1 MACRHISTRLP
12 KNERNPI
19 TSLAEFIDKYHH
31 IGDFMTISSRAST
44 LSTPTGLN
52 LEELKQALF
61 ENIRLRLG
69 GDIIDLELDPQH
81 YEAAFNYA
89 IRLYR
94 QRAQNATVESYT
106 LMTVIQN
113 VDTYTLPEE
122 FINVRSLFRRT
133 VGLET
138 GPSSTSFDPF
148 SSAILNTYLLNYNY
162 TGGMATY
169 DFYAGYVELA
179 ARMFGGYVSY
189 TFNPVTKVLRVV
201 RDFKGT
207 GERILIWA
215 DVQRP
220 IAELLQD
227 PGAGVWIGDFTLAVL
242 KGIIGEARE
251 KFATI
256 AGPSGGSSL
265 NGTAMKSESREAQ
278 EKLLEDLR
286 RYQDYSQPLTWI
298 QG

>member
-1 MACRHISTRLP
+1 MA
-12 KNERNPI
+12 
-19 TSLAEFIDKYHH
+19 
-31 IGDFMTISSRAST
+31 ASILT
-44 LSTPTGLN
+44 TPTN
-52 LEELKQALF
+52 LTETQLKEALF
-61 ENIRLRLG
+61 NNIRLRLG
-69 GDIIDLELDPQH
+69 DGIIDLELDPQH

-89 IRLYR
+89 IKLYR
-94 QRAQNATVESYT
+94 QRAQNATIESYT
-106 LMTVIQN
+106 LMTVIKN
-113 VDTYTLPEE
+113 VYEYTLPQE

-138 GPSSTSFDPF
+138 GPSSTAFDPF

-179 ARMFGGYVSY
+179 ARMFGGYVTY
-189 TFNPVTKVLRVV
+189 TFNPVTKVLKVV

-220 IAELLQD
+220 VTELIQD
-227 PGAGVWIGDFTLAVL
+227 PGAGVWIGDFTLATL
-242 KGIIGEARE
+242 KTIIGEARE
-251 KFATI
+251 KFGTI
-256 AGPSGGSSL
+256 AGPGGGTSL
-265 NGTAMKSESREAQ
+265 NGSAMKAEGKALQES
-278 EKLLEDLR
+278 LLDDLR
-286 RYQDYSQPLTWI
+286 KYQDYSQPLTWI

>member
-1 MACRHISTRLP
+1 
-12 KNERNPI
+12 
-19 TSLAEFIDKYHH
+19 
-31 IGDFMTISSRAST
+31 MTANI
-44 LSTPTGLN
+44 LSTPTN
-52 LEELKQALF
+52 LDLDQLKDAFF

-81 YEAAFNYA
+81 YEAAYNYA
-89 IRLYR
+89 IKVYR

-106 LMTVIQN
+106 LMTVVKN
-113 VDTYTLPEE
+113 VDTYTLPSE

-138 GPSSTSFDPF
+138 GPSSSSFDPF

-179 ARMFGGYVSY
+179 ARMFGGYLTY
-189 TFNPVTKVLRVV
+189 TFNPVTKALKIT

-215 DVQRP
+215 DVTRP
-220 IAELLQD
+220 EWELLQD
-227 PGAGVWIGDFTLAVL
+227 PGAGIWIGDFVLAQC
-242 KGIIGEARE
+242 KMIIGEARE
-251 KFATI
+251 KFQSI
-256 AGPSGGSSL
+256 AGPGGGTSL
-265 NGTAMKSESREAQ
+265 NGTAMKNEAKAEQ
-278 EKLLEDLR
+278 ERLMMDLKN
-286 RYQDYSQPLTWI
+286 YVDYSQPLTWI

>member
-1 MACRHISTRLP
+1 
-12 KNERNPI
+12 
-19 TSLAEFIDKYHH
+19 
-31 IGDFMTISSRAST
+31 MTANI
-44 LSTPTGLN
+44 LSTPTN
-52 LEELKQALF
+52 LDLDQLKDAFF

-81 YEAAFNYA
+81 YEAAYNYA
-89 IRLYR
+89 IKVYR

-106 LMTVIQN
+106 LMTVVKN
-113 VDTYTLPEE
+113 VDTYTLPSE

-138 GPSSTSFDPF
+138 GPSSSSFDPF

-179 ARMFGGYVSY
+179 ARMFGGYLTY
-189 TFNPVTKVLRVV
+189 TFNPVTKALKIT

-215 DVQRP
+215 DVTRP
-220 IAELLQD
+220 EWELLQD
-227 PGAGVWIGDFTLAVL
+227 PGAGIWIGDFVLAQC
-242 KGIIGEARE
+242 KMIIGEARE
-251 KFATI
+251 KFQSI
-256 AGPSGGSSL
+256 PGPGGGTSL
-265 NGTAMKSESREAQ
+265 NGTAMKNEAKAEQ
-278 EKLLEDLR
+278 ERLMMDLKN
-286 RYQDYSQPLTWI
+286 YVDLSQPLTWI

>member
-1 MACRHISTRLP
+1 MANDP
-12 KNERNPI
+12 
-19 TSLAEFIDKYHH
+19 LA
-31 IGDFMTISSRAST
+31 
-44 LSTPTGLN
+44 TPTN
-52 LEELKQALF
+52 ATLEEAKQGLF
-61 ENIRLRLG
+61 NNLRLRLG

-81 YEAAFNYA
+81 YEAAYNYT
-89 IRLYR
+89 IKLYR
-94 QRAQNATVESYT
+94 QAAQNANIESYT
-106 LMTVIQN
+106 LLTIIKN
-113 VDTYTLPEE
+113 IDTYTLPAE
-122 FINVRSLFRRT
+122 FINVRAIFRRT

-179 ARMFGGYVSY
+179 ARMFGGYVTY
-189 TFNPVTKVLRVV
+189 TFNPVTKVLKMV

-207 GERILIWA
+207 GERVLIWA

-220 IAELLQD
+220 ELELLLD
-227 PGAGVWIGDFTLAVL
+227 PGAGVWIGNMILAVL

-251 KFATI
+251 KYGTI
-256 AGPSGGSSL
+256 AGPAGGTSL
-265 NGTAMKSESREAQ
+265 NGTAMKSESKEEMNRLMDE
-278 EKLLEDLR
+278 LR
-286 RYQDYSQPLTWI
+286 KYVDYSQPLTWI

>member
-1 MACRHISTRLP
+1 MAADL
-12 KNERNPI
+12 
-19 TSLAEFIDKYHH
+19 
-31 IGDFMTISSRAST
+31 
-44 LSTPTGLN
+44 LSTPTNLN

-61 ENIRLRLG
+61 ENVRLRLG

-81 YEAAFNYA
+81 YEAAYNYA
-89 IRLYR
+89 IKVYR
-94 QRAQNATVESYT
+94 QRAENAVQETYT
-106 LMTVIQN
+106 LMTVVKN
-113 VDTYTLPEE
+113 VDTYTLPAE
-122 FINVRSLFRRT
+122 FINVRCLFRRT

-138 GPSSTSFDPF
+138 GPSSSSFDPF

-179 ARMFGGYVSY
+179 ARMFGGYLTY
-189 TFNPVTKVLRVV
+189 TFDPVTKVLRIV

-215 DVQRP
+215 DIQRP
-220 IAELLQD
+220 EEVLIQD
-227 PGAGVWIGDFTLAVL
+227 PGAGVWIGDFIIAVL

-251 KFATI
+251 NFGTI
-256 AGPSGGSSL
+256 AGPGGGTSL
-265 NGTAMKSESREAQ
+265 NGTAMKAESAAGQKE
-278 EKLLEDLR
+278 LLEQLKN
-286 RYQDYSQPLTWI
+286 YVDYSQPLTWV